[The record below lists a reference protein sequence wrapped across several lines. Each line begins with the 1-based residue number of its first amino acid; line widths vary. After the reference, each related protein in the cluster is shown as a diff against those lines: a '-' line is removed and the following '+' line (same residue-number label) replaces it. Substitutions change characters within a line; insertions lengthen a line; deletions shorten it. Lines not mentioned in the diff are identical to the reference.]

1 VNSDGI
7 GDRQRL
13 LPPISTFF
21 KTNLANFAR
30 IIKNYQGTMTEEQ
43 YIRAVQISNRI
54 ETLNNVKKEIEG
66 TRDHRLWY
74 AEKSTSSSDFRLCSE
89 YRMRDIADILDKH
102 DLMIRQEIDDMIAK
116 LKAEIKE
123 L

>member
-1 VNSDGI
+1 
-7 GDRQRL
+7 
-13 LPPISTFF
+13 
-21 KTNLANFAR
+21 
-30 IIKNYQGTMTEEQ
+30 MTEEQ
-43 YIRAVQISNRI
+43 YIRAVQINNRI

-74 AEKSTSSSDFRLCSE
+74 AEKSLSSSDFRLCSE
-89 YRMRDIADILDKH
+89 YRMLDISEILDKH
-102 DLMIRQEIDDMIAK
+102 DLMIRQEIDDKIEQ